1 MSEIKTLG
9 SSAPVDGRPFD
20 SVAARPQ
27 PNILLVDDQPARLLT
42 YEAVLSGVGVN
53 CVRALS
59 GAEALEKLLNHEFAV
74 LLLDVHMP
82 GMDGFELARLIREHP
97 RLERTPIIFVTAVHV
112 TEMDQLKGYE
122 VGAIDYISVPIVP
135 EILRSKVALLVELH
149 QRRRELAG
157 LNQDLQEARAQLE
170 KEHAKAIEAREAQL
184 RAVFEHPDQLTI
196 VIEAERD
203 ESGAI
208 KDFVYRNA
216 NSNALRSLGFA
227 REDVVGRPLSEVLPE
242 RAERA
247 IGLCTQVL
255 ETREPVRYEARFVDR
270 NFQITLYPAFNDAV
284 ISSGVDV
291 TERKQADQALRDS
304 QERLLLAKSAAQ
316 LGIFD
321 WEARTG
327 LVQWD
332 ERTYE
337 LWGVKSNEPVTHE
350 TFLAGVHPEDRDG
363 AQQAIDK
370 ALDASGDGRFAAIFR
385 VMNCADGLTRWVEA
399 SGRAFADNG
408 HGIRLIG
415 TVQDVTGRRLAEE
428 SLRKSEERFRELA
441 NNINQFAWTCDELG
455 KVTWYNDRWYEY
467 TGATFEDMRGEG
479 WRKIQHP
486 AHVERV
492 ATSLRVA
499 VANGKPWED
508 TFPLRG
514 KDGNYRWFLSRA
526 VPIHDEKG
534 KVVRWFGTN
543 TDVTES
549 RRLQEALEEADRRKD
564 EFLAML
570 AHELRNP
577 LAPIRSAAEVLERLL
592 AHDEST
598 QSLVAM
604 IQRQGAHLSRMLDD
618 LLDVARITQG
628 HIELRRETLP
638 VRECIES
645 VLETVQ
651 SLMRIKNHRLTFAQT
666 SERIYVNADKVRL
679 EQCVANLLTNA
690 AKYTEPGGDIL
701 VRSYAQGGEAVI
713 EIIDTGIGIAADFL
727 PRVFELFAQSDRS
740 LDRSEGGLGIGL
752 SVCKRL
758 IEMHGGSVSCFSEG
772 AGHGATF
779 TIRLPLM
786 QEPADWALP
795 CAGAAEALQRVLIV
809 DDNRDAADSL
819 AMCLQIEGHQTK
831 AVYSAESALE
841 QVVAFRPKTV
851 ILDIGL
857 PGMDGY
863 EAARRIKAMVRSVRL
878 IALSGYG
885 QEQDKERSAAA
896 GFDLHLI
903 KPTDIDTLSKAL
915 AMSARPGDRVTG

>member
-20 SVAARPQ
+20 SVAAWPQ

-122 VGAIDYISVPIVP
+122 VGAIDYISVPVVP
-135 EILRSKVALLVELH
+135 EILRFKVALLVELH

-157 LNQDLQEARAQLE
+157 LNQALHEARAQLE
-170 KEHAKAIEAREAQL
+170 MEHAKAIEAREAQL

-350 TFLAGVHPEDRDG
+350 TFLAGVHPEDRDC
-363 AQQAIDK
+363 AQQAIDQ

-385 VMNCADGLTRWVEA
+385 VMNCADGFTRWVEA

-428 SLRKSEERFRELA
+428 KLRKSEERFRELA

-492 ATSLRVA
+492 AASLRVA
-499 VANGKPWED
+499 VTNGKPWED

-526 VPIHDEKG
+526 VPIHDEKRR
-534 KVVRWFGTN
+534 VVRWFGTN

-651 SLMRIKNHRLTFAQT
+651 PLMRIKNHRLTFAQT
-666 SERIYVNADKVRL
+666 PERIYVNADKVRL

-690 AKYTEPGGDIL
+690 TKYTEPGGDIL

-713 EIIDTGIGIAADFL
+713 EVIDTGIGIAADFL

-772 AGHGATF
+772 AGHGTTF

-786 QEPADWALP
+786 QEPADWSLP
-795 CAGAAEALQRVLIV
+795 SANAAEALQRVLIV

-841 QVVAFRPKTV
+841 EVVAFRPKTV

-915 AMSARPGDRVTG
+915 AMGGR